1 MKIAVTSQG
10 NTLESSVDPRFG
22 RAAGFV
28 VYDDDSDEFTYID
41 NDQNLQL
48 AQGAGIQAAQNVA
61 ATGARTVVTGHVGPK
76 AFMALKQGGIE
87 VFLGAAGNVGQALQ
101 AYKDKKLQPADAPDK
116 DSHW

>member
-10 NTLESSVDPRFG
+10 NTLESPVDPRFG

-28 VYDDDSDEFTYID
+28 VYDDDTGSFTYMS

-61 ATGARTVVTGHVGPK
+61 ATGVQVVITGHVGPK
-76 AFMALKQGGIE
+76 AFTALNKGGLK
-87 VFLGAAGNVGQALQ
+87 VFLGAAGNVKDALEDYKHGKLQ
-101 AYKDKKLQPADAPDK
+101 AADGPDK
-116 DSHW
+116 ESHW